1 MNNDI
6 LNTPIEFLKG
16 VGPNRAKLIKDELK
30 ISNFKDLL
38 FQFPY
43 RYIDKTKYHKISEID
58 TISSEIQLIGEI
70 KELKEVGIGSKKR
83 LVGSFSQKIVEQNA
97 IDHSQT
103 VENETLRVLCHALF
117 HLLIIDMKQ

>member
-58 TISSEIQLIGEI
+58 TINSEIQLIGEI
-70 KELKEVGIGSKKR
+70 KELKEVGVGSKKR
-83 LVGSFSQKIVEQNA
+83 LVVCFI
-97 IDHSQT
+97 
-103 VENETLRVLCHALF
+103 
-117 HLLIIDMKQ
+117 